1 MEAEAGGSQT
11 EGSLDLQRVLRLFE
25 SFNEPFFLRIKS
37 DGAADQQSLASPS
50 SWPLSQMHV
59 FYVVQS
65 GFASNSLSRKDTST
79 LCSAVWSQ
87 PSLADSWVVP
97 IATPSA

>member
-11 EGSLDLQRVLRLFE
+11 EGSLDLQRMLRLLE
-25 SFNEPFFLRIKS
+25 PSNEPFLRIKS
-37 DGAADQQSLASPS
+37 DGAADQQYLASSSS
-50 SWPLSQMHV
+50 SWPLSQTHV
-59 FYVVQS
+59 FYIVQS
-65 GFASNSLSRKDTST
+65 GFASNSLSRQDTST

-87 PSLADSWVVP
+87 PSLADCWVVP